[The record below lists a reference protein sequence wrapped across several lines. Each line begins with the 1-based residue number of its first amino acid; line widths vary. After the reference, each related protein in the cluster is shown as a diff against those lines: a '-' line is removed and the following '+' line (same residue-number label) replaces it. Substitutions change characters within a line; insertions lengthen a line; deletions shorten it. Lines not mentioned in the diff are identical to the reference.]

1 MKYTLGFLYLSLG
14 AILAL
19 LPVALVA
26 AGDDGN
32 GGGDDGDNSQDSSW
46 SSPNSRRPK
55 PPGWKPPHPPH
66 PHPERTQVLWGQC
79 GGYYYSG
86 TTKCPD
92 ESYCRYFSDLFA
104 YDWGCFCLP
113 GYAQCNPNNN

>member
-19 LPVALVA
+19 LPVTLVA

-32 GGGDDGDNSQDSSW
+32 GGGGDDGDNSQDSSW
-46 SSPNSRRPK
+46 SPPNSRRPK
-55 PPGWKPPHPPH
+55 PPGWKPPHPH

-92 ESYCRYFSDLFA
+92 ESYCRYFSD
-104 YDWGCFCLP
+104 W
-113 GYAQCNPNNN
+113 YAQCNPNNN